1 MKKGFWVLL
10 NKVFKKDLECLYG
23 KGSSVD
29 IDYVIFSTNEK
40 IYSISCKLHIGDLKL
55 FEEVGHDGLIY
66 LFEESWKYLAMD
78 DKKFMLQISL
88 ELTQ

>member
-29 IDYVIFSTNEK
+29 IDYVIFSTNKK
-40 IYSISCKLHIGDLKL
+40 IYSINCKLNIGDLKL
-55 FEEVGHDGLIY
+55 FEEVGQDGLIF
-66 LFEESWKYLAMD
+66 LFEESWKFLGMD
-78 DKKFMLQISL
+78 NKKFILQISF